1 MTANGGSLAHR
12 ASGAGGRSERLLE
25 ALVVLVA
32 SSTLIGCF
40 DLFHSDEVVVE
51 APTARQVTARN
62 MAVLD
67 RRIGNYVRRHGS
79 VPTTLAA
86 VVFSA
91 PPEDGFGHPLQLIP
105 LGTTS
110 WELWSPGSDGR
121 VGGQGDAA
129 DVTWSMLRGELHE
142 ADSL

>member
-1 MTANGGSLAHR
+1 MDQR
-12 ASGAGGRSERLLE
+12 ACYRRPPDRAQPQTG
-25 ALVVLVA
+25 
-32 SSTLIGCF
+32 
-40 DLFHSDEVVVE
+40 
-51 APTARQVTARN
+51 PTTDN
-62 MAVLD
+62 
-67 RRIGNYVRRHGS
+67 GS

-91 PPEDGFGHPLQLIP
+91 PPEDGYGHPLQLIP
-105 LGTTS
+105 LGASS

-121 VGGQGDAA
+121 VGGQGHAA